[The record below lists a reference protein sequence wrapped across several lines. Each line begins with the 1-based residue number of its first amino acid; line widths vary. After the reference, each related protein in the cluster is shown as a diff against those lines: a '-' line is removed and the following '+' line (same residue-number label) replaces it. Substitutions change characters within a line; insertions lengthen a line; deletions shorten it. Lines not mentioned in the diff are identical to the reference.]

1 MLIQRYLTRDVLVHA
16 GAVTL
21 VLFLVVFSGRF
32 INYLAE
38 AAIGDISPAILLP
51 VMFYK
56 LPSFLELIL
65 PLGFFLGILLSF
77 GRLYAESEM
86 IILRTSGIA
95 AFK

>member
-38 AAIGDISPAILLP
+38 AAIGDISPTINSLLAANR
-51 VMFYK
+51 
-56 LPSFLELIL
+56 PSPI
-65 PLGFFLGILLSF
+65 
-77 GRLYAESEM
+77 SEP
-86 IILRTSGIA
+86 ISVA
-95 AFK
+95 